1 MKSPGAPATGRDS
14 DGAKASA
21 SNCQWFCASS
31 CVGGTAGL
39 WETGPDLAAQQE
51 GLSQCEQAQ
60 QALAGAV
67 GQRVSAVKTG
77 CAPASKT
84 LNKMTNTVFTTETW
98 RAGVAGYS
106 YFLAP
111 FFSESSIFLRN
122 FLGFLSKSF
131 LQSLQQSL
139 ISRPS

>member
-1 MKSPGAPATGRDS
+1 
-14 DGAKASA
+14 
-21 SNCQWFCASS
+21 WFCESS
-31 CVGGTAGL
+31 RVGGTAGVS
-39 WETGPDLAAQQE
+39 ETGPDLAAQQE
-51 GLSQCEQAQ
+51 GLSQCEQWQ

-67 GQRVSAVKTG
+67 GQDEPSVKTG
-77 CAPASKT
+77 RAPASKT
-84 LNKMTNTVFTTETW
+84 PNRMVKTVFTTETG
-98 RAGVAGYS
+98 RAGAAGCS

-111 FFSESSIFLRN
+111 FFSASSIFLRN